1 MTLEEL
7 KKLMTELGEQ
17 AFRGEQLFIY
27 FNKNNGLD
35 INEAT
40 TLPLKFR
47 EEIRE
52 KTTVKE
58 IKILEK
64 LESKLDDT
72 VKYLFL
78 LEDNNVIE
86 SVLMKYEHGYTIC
99 VSTQVGCRMGCRF
112 CASTRGGKV
121 RDLTASEML
130 NQVYMIEKDMNITI
144 NNIVLMGMGEPL
156 DNYENT
162 IKFMHIIHHPKGRNI
177 SYRNITLS
185 TCGIIPKIYDLA
197 QEDMPI
203 TLSISLHSPFD
214 HYRKKIMPVAYRYK
228 ISDLMEACKYYFN
241 KTGRRITFEYT
252 MVDGFN
258 DRKEDVEELIKLAK
272 GLNLHINLIPLNP
285 IKEFDGTRPK
295 KSNIKIFRELL
306 QENNI
311 PTTIRREMGADISGS
326 CGQLRRDYL
335 SNN

>member
-1 MTLEEL
+1 MLPDIELNSMTLEEL

-156 DNYENT
+156 DN
-162 IKFMHIIHHPKGRNI
+162 
-177 SYRNITLS
+177 
-185 TCGIIPKIYDLA
+185 
-197 QEDMPI
+197 
-203 TLSISLHSPFD
+203 
-214 HYRKKIMPVAYRYK
+214 
-228 ISDLMEACKYYFN
+228 
-241 KTGRRITFEYT
+241 
-252 MVDGFN
+252 
-258 DRKEDVEELIKLAK
+258 
-272 GLNLHINLIPLNP
+272 
-285 IKEFDGTRPK
+285 
-295 KSNIKIFRELL
+295 
-306 QENNI
+306 
-311 PTTIRREMGADISGS
+311 
-326 CGQLRRDYL
+326 
-335 SNN
+335 